1 MKRTLRTVLLLAALT
16 GLLVVAGCGGD
27 DDAEAEAEES
37 ATPAAAVQEI
47 DQIKQL
53 LDEALAQYRVG
64 DAETAEKT
72 TGDAYLEH
80 FEQVEG
86 PLGEE
91 DHELMEEL
99 EHRISTEIRD
109 EMKNGAPVTE
119 VEKLIDETK
128 TDLDQAQRLLQGS

>member
-1 MKRTLRTVLLLAALT
+1 MKRTLLTVLLLAALT
-16 GLLVVAGCGGD
+16 GLLVVAGCGGED
-27 DDAEAEAEES
+27 EEAEES
-37 ATPAAAVQEI
+37 ATPSEAVQEI

-64 DAETAEKT
+64 DAETAEET

-80 FEQVEG
+80 FEKVEG

-91 DHELMEEL
+91 DHEFMEEL

-109 EMKNGAPVTE
+109 EMKNGASVAD
-119 VEKLIDETK
+119 VQALIDETK

>member
-1 MKRTLRTVLLLAALT
+1 MKRTLRTVLLLAALI
-16 GLLVVAGCGGD
+16 GLLVVAGCGGED
-27 DDAEAEAEES
+27 EAAEES
-37 ATPAAAVQEI
+37 ATPTEAVQEI

-64 DAETAEKT
+64 DAEAAEET

-80 FEQVEG
+80 FEKVEG

-91 DHELMEEL
+91 DHDFMEEL

-109 EMKNGAPVTE
+109 EMKNGASVAD
-119 VEKLIDETK
+119 VERLIEETK

>member
-16 GLLVVAGCGGD
+16 GLLVVAGCGGED
-27 DDAEAEAEES
+27 EEAEES
-37 ATPAAAVQEI
+37 ATPSEAVQEI

-64 DAETAEKT
+64 DAETAEET

-80 FEQVEG
+80 FEKVEG
-86 PLGEE
+86 PLGDE
-91 DHELMEEL
+91 DHEFMEEL

-109 EMKNGAPVTE
+109 EMKNGASVAD
-119 VEKLIDETK
+119 VQALIDETK